1 MKNLKKLFCMLIL
14 VSILAF
20 SLALSVSANSPA
32 PADHLTVILSNLPGD
47 AVYADLLVKYNENE
61 KAIKLLLEG
70 INISTAT
77 PSAVFR
83 SDLMLKLSEC
93 YEKSGQAE
101 KALAYYKQYKKETDS
116 LFNIEKER
124 AADELRVK
132 YNIERAENE
141 AKQSKL
147 ELLQKG
153 ENNNDK

>member
-1 MKNLKKLFCMLIL
+1 MQQNDFNDSAEIY
-14 VSILAF
+14 
-20 SLALSVSANSPA
+20 SLYG
-32 PADHLTVILSNLPGD
+32 HILSNLDEKKEAEMYFQKALSKEENSKMSSILNAYLG
-47 AVYADLLVKYNENE
+47 YADLLVKYNENE

-70 INISTAT
+70 INFSTAT

-93 YEKSGQAE
+93 YEKNGQAE

-141 AKQSKL
+141 AKKSKL
-147 ELLQKG
+147 
-153 ENNNDK
+153 